1 MKKLALSILSTAF
14 FILCGVAG
22 YAHHISPSRELLAAC
37 VICGIIG
44 AVLKAAAFFGDV
56 P

>member
-1 MKKLALSILSTAF
+1 MKKLALSILSTSF

-22 YAHHISPSRELLAAC
+22 YAYRVSPSRELLAAC
-37 VICGIIG
+37 IISFVVG